1 MKAGWLVTLLA
12 GVALA
17 GCTGEE
23 PANPNL
29 AAPKLVLQARP
40 DGNVTL
46 FIHGAFGDRLYDWM
60 ALSIDNESLA
70 SRTIAFSI
78 EETIASPGFYF
89 EAAAG
94 TARETYELRGRA
106 DVDAREEEVD
116 VAFLGADGE
125 WSDEQTFGLPFER
138 VLVRRDTS

>member
-1 MKAGWLVTLLA
+1 MKAGWLLTLLA

-17 GCTGEE
+17 GCAGDE
-23 PANPNL
+23 PNPNL
-29 AAPKLVLQARP
+29 AAPKLVVQARP

-46 FIHGAFGDRLYDWM
+46 FIHGAFSDRLYDWM
-60 ALSIDNESLA
+60 ELSVDNETLEN
-70 SRTIAFSI
+70 RTVAFSI
-78 EETIASPGFYF
+78 EETVPAQGFYF

-106 DVDAREEEVD
+106 DVDAAEEEVM
-116 VAFLGADGE
+116 VAFLGAEGE
-125 WSDEQTFGLPFER
+125 WGDAQTFGLPFER